1 MMADGGFFPQG
12 VKVVVVRVVLAE
24 MADTSAVLLLL
35 PGGPSLVAALAAR
48 RRRLD
53 GFLVQ
58 RRPAGLTNL
67 ESPVVLEGALLTR
80 DDVTAAAVGDVV
92 EAVRGCAAG
101 DAVGRGRGR
110 RQRRVPALAAHLT
123 DVDPGLVQVR
133 AGVALPPRGGG
144 R

>member
-67 ESPVVLEGALLTR
+67 PNFTYWKLMMKGTLMNM
-80 DDVTAAAVGDVV
+80 DDDTK
-92 EAVRGCAAG
+92 E
-101 DAVGRGRGR
+101 
-110 RQRRVPALAAHLT
+110 
-123 DVDPGLVQVR
+123 
-133 AGVALPPRGGG
+133 RGGLLHKTSKWL
-144 R
+144 RIQNMHMKRIKKTPEKPRISREKFRQKIMQMN